1 MRTEQGKGEQS
12 VQRKRN
18 ERKNKKTSRQSKK
31 EGRRDKQGS
40 WRDEPPQEKR
50 ERFEGGSVQSAEVH
64 GSPEQTLANRG
75 AVVRVR
81 VGQGRGQQ
89 HQDVK
94 CDRSILGFQLRNP
107 SLL

>member
-1 MRTEQGKGEQS
+1 M
-12 VQRKRN
+12 QRKRN
-18 ERKNKKTSRQSKK
+18 ERKNKKKTSRQSKK
-31 EGRRDKQGS
+31 KKKSRRDKQGS
-40 WRDEPPQEKR
+40 RREEPPQEKR
-50 ERFEGGSVQSAEVH
+50 ERIEGGSVQSAEVH
-64 GSPEQTLANRG
+64 GSPEQTLTNRG
-75 AVVRVR
+75 AVVCVR

>member
-1 MRTEQGKGEQS
+1 MG
-12 VQRKRN
+12 
-18 ERKNKKTSRQSKK
+18 NKACRGRETKEKIKK
-31 EGRRDKQGS
+31 KHQDSQKKKKSQRDKQGS
-40 WRDEPPQEKR
+40 RREEPPQEKR
-50 ERFEGGSVQSAEVH
+50 ERIEGGSVQSAEVH
-64 GSPEQTLANRG
+64 GSPEQTLTNRG
-75 AVVRVR
+75 AVVCVR